1 MKHLVRIFLIWAMVL
16 AIPLQVFAHA
26 ASGHQHQA
34 AAELLLQAAEAVH
47 GAECD
52 SHFDDHVRLHTSAAD
67 CSVCAAC
74 CAPMALP
81 AGRWVAGE
89 ALIRYSIPAL
99 PPAFMASYLPDL
111 PDRPP
116 RRALV

>member
-16 AIPLQVFAHA
+16 AMPLQVYAHA
-26 ASGHQHQA
+26 ASVHQHQA
-34 AAELLLQAAEAVH
+34 LGELSLHEGEAAH

-52 SHFDDHVRLHTSAAD
+52 SHSDDHVPWHAPETD

-74 CAPMALP
+74 CAPMALL
-81 AGRWVAGE
+81 AGRWAAGE

-116 RRALV
+116 RREFV